1 MNSTNAISNDDR
13 AMRASQLSNAAGAG
27 VPTQFALPTGSLLV
41 SIIVSVLLVAGG
53 WATAASLMKDENAG
67 GVSAGGVFLT
77 GMVGIGVVGVMS
89 ILGVVVMTPWKSRTM
104 IDWMTMWFA
113 GTVFRVLVT
122 PVAAYVLYSALSP
135 RLSAKSLALSVAITY
150 MIALFVEAVV
160 LSTYLKRYCPP
171 LPGSPH
177 SSFPRS

>member
-1 MNSTNAISNDDR
+1 MSGTNAAISNDDR
-13 AMRASQLSNAAGAG
+13 TMSSAHLSHVGSAE
-27 VPTQFALPTGSLLV
+27 VPARFALPTGSLLV

-53 WATAASLMKDENAG
+53 WATAASSMKADG
-67 GVSAGGVFLT
+67 DGGVFVT

-89 ILGVVVMTPWKSRTM
+89 ILGVVVMTPWKSRTI
-104 IDWMTMWFA
+104 IDWMTMWLA

-122 PVAAYVLYSALSP
+122 PVAAYVLYSALAP
-135 RLSAKSLALSVAITY
+135 RLSAKPLALSVAITY
-150 MIALFVEAVV
+150 MIALFVEAAV

-171 LPGSPH
+171 LQGSPH